1 MKMTELRQKTEL
13 ELKELLLKTKKELL
27 DTSSN
32 ILQRKEKNVKKPRAI
47 RKQIAQIK
55 TLLAEAK

>member
-1 MKMTELRQKTEL
+1 MTELRQKTEL